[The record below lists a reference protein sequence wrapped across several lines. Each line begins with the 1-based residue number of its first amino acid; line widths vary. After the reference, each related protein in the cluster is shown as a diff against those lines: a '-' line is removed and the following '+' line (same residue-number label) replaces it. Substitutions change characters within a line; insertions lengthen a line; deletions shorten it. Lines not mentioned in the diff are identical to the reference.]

1 MKQEKYQLTSYISD
15 LYEKSKD
22 LEDKIFIVENEVSL
36 TYYKVNTKTEELA
49 IAFCNE
55 YECTVYDSY
64 ANDEVED
71 CWNWWK
77 NHFKIINFDDL
88 RQNEDVIDLDDYN
101 FIWCEEPKII
111 FKYMNGFKEK

>member
-1 MKQEKYQLTSYISD
+1 MKQEIYEMTKYISD

-22 LEDKIFIVENEVSL
+22 LEDKMFIVENEVSL
-36 TYYKVNTKTEELA
+36 ICYKVTTKTEELA

-71 CWNWWK
+71 CWGWWE
-77 NHFKIINFDDL
+77 NHFKIIDFADIRD
-88 RQNEDVIDLDDYN
+88 DVIDLDDYN
-101 FIWCEEPKII
+101 FDWCEEPKILI
-111 FKYMNGFKEK
+111 KYMNGFKKKL